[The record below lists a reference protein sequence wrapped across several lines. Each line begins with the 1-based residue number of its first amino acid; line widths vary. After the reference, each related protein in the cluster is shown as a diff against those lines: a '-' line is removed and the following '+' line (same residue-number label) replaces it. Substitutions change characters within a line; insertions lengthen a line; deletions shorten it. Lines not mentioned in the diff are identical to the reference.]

1 MNLPLPSISEEIA
14 LPQTDSAISVEFT
27 TESELQK
34 NPLDQLNST
43 DALSTDA
50 ESFSDELRT
59 PSSKQ
64 SSLSRDTD
72 SVSVEEP
79 LNSEEDLE
87 PKCGVSLAQSIYQKI
102 PFPLG
107 VCTLFLAEPMCK
119 LLDTYVIDPAV
130 EAGTRKLK
138 EIVDDFR
145 EDTYGRDSQQTR
157 GREENRIGI

>member
-34 NPLDQLNST
+34 NPSNHIDQ
-43 DALSTDA
+43 LSTDA
-50 ESFSDELRT
+50 GSGE
-59 PSSKQ
+59 
-64 SSLSRDTD
+64 D
-72 SVSVEEP
+72 SVSVEE
-79 LNSEEDLE
+79 NSSEDE
-87 PKCGVSLAQSIYQKI
+87 PKSGVSLAQSIYQKI

-130 EAGTRKLK
+130 EAGSRKLK

-145 EDTYGRDSQQTR
+145 QDKYGSSQTR